1 MQGASVPVA
10 FRNDL
15 LRQLPALRNTFSSF
29 DRYAQTT
36 TEDLLRT
43 SPIAD
48 ATTMGSD
55 TFRSSYVENTED
67 GFAVRPLPIRTQFA
81 PVFGMTS
88 GHFDDDSHRDLL
100 LIGNSYATEPFTGRY
115 DALHGT
121 LLHGNGDGTFAPVD
135 ATESGF
141 FVDGD
146 GTALVQ
152 LRGADG
158 HRLVVAARN
167 DASLAAFRV
176 DRPRNAAHRNVQ
188 PSDRR
193 AVLHYPDGTSEAVEL
208 NYGAGYLSQSA
219 RLLTVPSSVTKVQ
232 IIARDGETRTWTP

>member
-1 MQGASVPVA
+1 
-10 FRNDL
+10 
-15 LRQLPALRNTFSSF
+15 
-29 DRYAQTT
+29 
-36 TEDLLRT
+36 
-43 SPIAD
+43 
-48 ATTMGSD
+48 MGSD